1 MCCFAISA
9 IPSGCLKLVSGDS
22 HFSSSSLIKNIRCV
36 CCYFA
41 NVSYYLC
48 KMELNLITFGLIPC
62 VLGTAVIGSGII
74 LGRASDP
81 LILELQSYTLMLFF
95 KFVSKKGL
103 HSSADLACSV
113 LQHKGNLSWKKH
125 NQYLSPPAWQSK
137 VQPWL
142 WSLAVRFVRECSVPE
157 ELIKPGNV

>member
-22 HFSSSSLIKNIRCV
+22 HFSSTSLIKNIRCV

-95 KFVSKKGL
+95 KFVSKKKKKACTALQTSPARFCSTKGIYHERSTINISHPL
-103 HSSADLACSV
+103 HGKVKYSPDCEAWRCALW
-113 LQHKGNLSWKKH
+113 GNAAYQR
-125 NQYLSPPAWQSK
+125 N
-137 VQPWL
+137 
-142 WSLAVRFVRECSVPE
+142 
-157 ELIKPGNV
+157 